1 MVTAMLIQECTNN
14 VGQLS
19 QEERDELLGHLKSK
33 WSICNTAYQKMTF
46 TLDTPTK
53 KKRKEVYEQQL
64 AEIEKDIQL
73 LERGD
78 VVLVVED

>member
-1 MVTAMLIQECTNN
+1 MQDVGSN

-19 QEERDELLGHLKSK
+19 EDERSQLIAHLKSK
-33 WSICNTAYQKMTF
+33 WSSVNTAYQKMTF

-53 KKRKEVYEQQL
+53 KKRKETYEAQL
-64 AEIEKDIQL
+64 AEIEKDIQT

-78 VVLVVED
+78 VILVVDDQ